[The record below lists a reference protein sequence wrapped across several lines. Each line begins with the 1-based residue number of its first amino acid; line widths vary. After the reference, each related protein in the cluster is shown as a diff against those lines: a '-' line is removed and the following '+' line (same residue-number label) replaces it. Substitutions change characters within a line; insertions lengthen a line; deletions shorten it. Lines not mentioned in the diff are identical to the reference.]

1 MNTLLS
7 SMDAIDYLQISLII
21 EKILGRTSLSW
32 TEILAPTWVGA
43 IITIISLIIL
53 LVIASII
60 HRERDNF
67 IPFII

>member
-1 MNTLLS
+1 MNTLFS

-32 TEILAPTWVGA
+32 TEVLAPTWIG
-43 IITIISLIIL
+43 IIISIISLIIL

-60 HRERDNF
+60 HRKER
-67 IPFII
+67 

>member
-32 TEILAPTWVGA
+32 TEILAPTWIG
-43 IITIISLIIL
+43 TIISVILIIL
-53 LVIASII
+53 CIISAII
-60 HRERDNF
+60 HKKKR
-67 IPFII
+67 

>member
-1 MNTLLS
+1 MNTLFS

-43 IITIISLIIL
+43 IITIILLIIL

-60 HRERDNF
+60 HREKR
-67 IPFII
+67 

>member
-7 SMDAIDYLQISLII
+7 SMNSIDYLQIALII

-32 TEILAPTWVGA
+32 VEILAPTWIGI

-53 LVIASII
+53 LIVASII
-60 HRERDNF
+60 HRKKR
-67 IPFII
+67 

>member
-21 EKILGRTSLSW
+21 EKILECASLFW

-60 HRERDNF
+60 HREKR
-67 IPFII
+67 